1 MRLFLILTIF
11 LLSSPAALA
20 EEGASSE
27 EAPQVVYLP
36 LKPQFTVNLL
46 GNKHY
51 LRTTIQL
58 QLENE
63 TVKETIEAN
72 DPAIRHALIVL
83 LSNNKVEDIS
93 TLPGKEKLRKNAVTT
108 LNETLKTYTN
118 TQGVSDVFF
127 TEFVSQ

>member
-1 MRLFLILTIF
+1 MRLVIF
-11 LLSSPAALA
+11 LYCLIFAFPAAYA
-20 EEGASSE
+20 EDEAA
-27 EAPQVVYLP
+27 EAPEVIYLA

-58 QLENE
+58 QLANE
-63 TVKETIEAN
+63 EAKDTIEAN

-83 LSNNKVEDIS
+83 LSNNNVEDIS
-93 TLPGKEKLRKNAVTT
+93 TLAGKDTLRKSAVTE
-108 LNETLKTYTN
+108 LNKTLKTYTKKE
-118 TQGVSDVFF
+118 GVTDVFF